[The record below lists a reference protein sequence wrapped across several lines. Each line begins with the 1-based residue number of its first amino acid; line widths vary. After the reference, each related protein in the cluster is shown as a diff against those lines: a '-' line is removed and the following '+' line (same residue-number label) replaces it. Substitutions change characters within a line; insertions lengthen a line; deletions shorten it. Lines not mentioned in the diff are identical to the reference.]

1 MVSLPGTGETI
12 SGFTVTELGFIHMLG
27 ARTVEFY
34 HAHSGARLLYIQNDD
49 PELGFNLIYRTP
61 QFDGTDTNHILEH
74 LLLSS
79 CRKYPSRDIFFDM
92 DNKSY
97 STFMNGLTDNT
108 YTCYP
113 ICTLSQEQLIKLVDV
128 YLCCMEEPDALKE
141 KNFFLR
147 EALRL
152 ELEEPD
158 GPLSMQG
165 TVLSEDWGHLTD
177 IQENADSFTAKALY
191 PGLPASNLLG
201 RLHLHYRELSFELVR
216 EAFNRCYDYSNCLMV
231 LYGDAD
237 YRSVLEFL
245 DKEHLSRYKGTHRS
259 LLPVMNQAP
268 APGKRCLT
276 AKSPAYADSPREQ
289 ASIIDYA
296 IDLTGSSQEELIYW
310 DLFTDVL
317 DSDTSPWHR
326 CAREA
331 GINNVMEVYLDLLLP
346 APSLR
351 FRLRNGDEEQKD
363 GFCRIIRYAL
373 QEISANGVTPELY
386 QAAMKENR
394 LSDAL
399 TREGSHL
406 GFNISEEIGR
416 YWSQTGKTDY
426 FQLYETASRR
436 FAHDNSQSI
445 LKMLASQ
452 ALAPVTS
459 AVVVTSPCP
468 GMAEELEEEKEQYLK
483 ETLASMSMD
492 ERQRLCKDTAAFRQW
507 NSMDWGNMD
516 FLIHPKDLPSPAPGA
531 PFRKKEFGTMTSYTA
546 PAGVDAVGSYQ
557 IYFDLSLIPQEE
569 LKFLSLYQML
579 LTELDTGRYT
589 VEQQKTLEQEYLH
602 DCTFDELYLDSAAG
616 ADSRPMMT
624 VFWYGLT
631 ADFGESLDFLLDIMG
646 GGEYDDIPTILR
658 TLEKYLPDYDL
669 SRADM
674 ASSLSFSLAE
684 GYIRQECRF
693 RNLLNSQDVY
703 YFLKD
708 VAKKLREEPES
719 AKEITD
725 TLRRIAAA
733 ILSGSRLTFMASA
746 NPDVLGDV
754 EQEAIRQLGNIGGSQ
769 GTMRQ
774 MGVLGRK
781 QDAIW
786 QLDVLGRKQDARQ
799 ADGASGADS
808 GAASGTANG
817 AASGTANGAA
827 SRIARGTACRD
838 SSLGAQVR
846 YPSFILPPQKQKLAI
861 CVDAPAQETRMMGDF
876 RSNAGF
882 KGRYLPFLMACADK
896 YLKPAIRYQGGAYD
910 SGIDFYI
917 PAGYFTLWS
926 TADPEVRS
934 TLELFSN
941 TGKALLDISL
951 TQQDLDGYILS
962 AYAQALPPAGT
973 LNNRMRYMRRA
984 MAGIDTE
991 QINLMIA
998 DIKNARLE
1006 HQYEASQ
1013 IIHDLLEQGPIVTV
1027 GNERAIQKSAGC
1039 FDEIIV
1045 YRP

>member
-1 MVSLPGTGETI
+1 MVSLPGTGETV

-34 HAHSGARLLYIQNDD
+34 HARSGARLLFIQNDD

-61 QFDGTDTNHILEH
+61 QFDETDTNHILEH

-79 CRKYPSRDIFFDM
+79 CHKYPSRDIFFDM
-92 DNKSY
+92 DSKSY

-113 ICTLSQEQLIKLVDV
+113 ICTLSQEQLIKLMDV

-141 KNFFLR
+141 RNFYLR

-152 ELEEPD
+152 ELEDPE

-177 IQENADSFTAKALY
+177 LQENADSFTAKALY
-191 PGLPASNLLG
+191 PGLPSSNLLG
-201 RLHLHYRELSFELVR
+201 RLHLHYRELTFELVK

-231 LYGDAD
+231 LYGDMD
-237 YRSVLEFL
+237 YRAVLEFL
-245 DKEHLSRYKGTHRS
+245 DLEHLSHYTGTHRS
-259 LLPVMNQAP
+259 LLSAMDQTPV
-268 APGKRCLT
+268 PGKRFLT
-276 AKSPAYADSPREQ
+276 AESPAYSDSPREQ

-310 DLFTDVL
+310 DLFTDIL

-346 APSLR
+346 CPSLR
-351 FRLRNGDEEQKD
+351 FRLRNGDEEQKEA
-363 GFCRIIRYAL
+363 FCRTIQSAL
-373 QEISANGVTPELY
+373 QEISAHGVAHELY

-436 FAHDNSQSI
+436 FAGDNSQDI
-445 LKMLASQ
+445 LKMLASR
-452 ALAPVTS
+452 ALTPETS
-459 AVVVTSPCP
+459 AVVVTVPCP
-468 GMAEELEEEKEQYLK
+468 GMAEALEEEKEQYLK
-483 ETLASMSMD
+483 ETLDSMSMD
-492 ERQRLCKDTAAFRQW
+492 ERRRLCKDTESFRQW
-507 NSMDWGNMD
+507 NSLDWGNMD
-516 FLIHPKDLPSPAPGA
+516 FLIHPKDLPAPGPGA
-531 PFRKKEFGTMTSYTA
+531 PFQKREFGTITSYTA
-546 PAGVDAVGSYQ
+546 PTSVDAVGSYQ
-557 IYFDLSLIPQEE
+557 IYFDLSLIPRDE

-579 LTELDTGRYT
+579 LTELDTSRYT

-631 ADFGESLDFLLDIMG
+631 ADFAESLDFLLDIIG

-658 TLEKYLPDYDL
+658 ILEKYLPDYDL

-708 VAKKLREEPES
+708 VASKLREEPEY
-719 AKEITD
+719 AGKVTD
-725 TLRRIAAA
+725 TLRHISTA
-733 ILSGSRLTFMASA
+733 ILSGSRFTFMASA
-746 NPDVLGDV
+746 NPDALGEV
-754 EQEAIRQLGNIGGSQ
+754 EQEAIRQLG
-769 GTMRQ
+769 MF
-774 MGVLGRK
+774 GRDYDTRLEREHDTK
-781 QDAIW
+781 QSDT
-786 QLDVLGRKQDARQ
+786 ARP
-799 ADGASGADS
+799 
-808 GAASGTANG
+808 TANKDSCHTTQ
-817 AASGTANGAA
+817 ARYTA
-827 SRIARGTACRD
+827 
-838 SSLGAQVR
+838 
-846 YPSFILPPQKQKLAI
+846 FILPPQKQKLAI

-876 RSNAGF
+876 RGNPGF
-882 KGRYLPFLMACADK
+882 KGRHLPFLMACADK

-926 TADPEVRS
+926 TADPEVGS

-941 TGKALLDISL
+941 TGKALMDISL

-984 MAGIDTE
+984 MAGIDTD
-991 QINLMIA
+991 QINFMIA

-1006 HQYEASQ
+1006 HQAEASQ

-1027 GNERAIQKSAGC
+1027 GNERAIQRSAGC